1 MSLNFVTPHN
11 AEERHRDLLA
21 RAEASRLARSVR
33 RHRRARTWLRRGR
46 RPVAQPGAVAQPGPV
61 EVPPQRIPADAALS
75 EDREVVLT
83 AGPAAN

>member
-1 MSLNFVTPHN
+1 MSMHNYVAALN
-11 AEERHRDLLA
+11 AEERHRDLVA

-33 RHRRARTWLRRGR
+33 RQRRARTWLWRGR
-46 RPVAQPGAVAQPGPV
+46 RPVAQPGPV
-61 EVPPQRIPADAALS
+61 EVPPQRIPADATVG

>member
-33 RHRRARTWLRRGR
+33 RQRRARTWLRRGR
-46 RPVAQPGAVAQPGPV
+46 RPVAQPGPVGQSGPV
-61 EVPPQRIPADAALS
+61 EVPPQRIPADAAVG